1 MAVQSEENG
10 RIDPTFPPPD
20 STYVCGQ
27 LDNWPHMRSDAELFA
42 LALAGGPEAF
52 APVVERY
59 QDAVFGVALARLR
72 NFHEAE
78 DVAQEVFVTAFERLG
93 GLKDP
98 TRLGAWLRSVTIHH
112 SIDRI
117 RRRDKATPVEAGQ
130 VRTANVER
138 PDVELERQELRDQVM
153 AAVGRLS
160 KTQRETTTLFY
171 VNGYSIADVAAIQ
184 EVPAGTVKCRLHDA
198 RAKLKEDMIGMVEDV
213 LKSESPKDRFGRQVF
228 DILNRHQKP
237 RFLPWSEWTEL
248 VAEIERI
255 GSLAIEGFVEALRSP
270 HSPTRALAVNTLDSC
285 KAPETK
291 ERVIALLKGALKDPN
306 KKVRRI
312 AMRAI
317 MSVDVE
323 RERRVREFVPLAAEL
338 LTDRSNRVRRLAASR
353 LHNYA
358 KYLPLEQVVRGYVMD
373 LSRLGRATTMGP
385 LLQAALDPDSAPV
398 YDESWW

>member
-1 MAVQSEENG
+1 
-10 RIDPTFPPPD
+10 
-20 STYVCGQ
+20 
-27 LDNWPHMRSDAELFA
+27 MRSDSELFA
-42 LALAGGPEAF
+42 AAMAGGPEAF
-52 APVVERY
+52 GPVVERY
-59 QDAVFGVALARLR
+59 QDAVFGIALARLR

-78 DVAQEVFVTAFERLG
+78 DVAQEVFVTAFAHLG

-98 TRLGAWLRSVTIHH
+98 TRLGAWLRSVTIHQ
-112 SIDRI
+112 SIDHL
-117 RRRDKATPVEAGQ
+117 RRRDKAARVEAGE
-130 VRTANVER
+130 VRAARVER
-138 PDVELERQELRDQVM
+138 PEVALERQELRDQVM
-153 AAVGRLS
+153 AAIGRLS

-198 RAKLKEDMIGMVEDV
+198 RAKLKKDMIGMVEDV
-213 LKSESPKDRFGRQVF
+213 LKSEAPKDRFGRQVF

-237 RFLPWSEWTEL
+237 RFLPWNEWAEMM
-248 VAEIERI
+248 AEIERI
-255 GSLAIEGFVEALRSP
+255 GSLGIEGFVEALRSP

-306 KKVRRI
+306 KKVRRT
-312 AMRAI
+312 AMKAL
-317 MSVDVE
+317 MKVDVE
-323 RERRVREFVPLAAEL
+323 RERRIKEFVPLAAEL
-338 LTDRSNRVRRLAASR
+338 LTDRSNRVRRVAASR

-358 KYLPLEQVVRGYVMD
+358 EHLPLEQVVRGYVMA

-385 LLQAALDPDSAPV
+385 LLQAALNPDSAPE